1 MRDKDDKEV
10 GAYTYDAYGNVL
22 TVEGDLAKA
31 NPIRY
36 AGYYYDDETKN
47 YYLQARYYNPANG
60 AFLAEHRLRSARP
73 VRTSMTLTSCE
84 AHIRVMM
91 TNRYHKMV
99 IAMRMVIQ

>member
-1 MRDKDDKEV
+1 M
-10 GAYTYDAYGNVL
+10 L

-31 NPIRY
+31 NSIRY

-47 YYLQARYYNPANG
+47 YYLQARYYNPVNG

-84 AHIRVMM
+84 AHIQVMM
-91 TNRYHKMV
+91 TNRCH
-99 IAMRMVIQ
+99 RMVIHMGIIIQ